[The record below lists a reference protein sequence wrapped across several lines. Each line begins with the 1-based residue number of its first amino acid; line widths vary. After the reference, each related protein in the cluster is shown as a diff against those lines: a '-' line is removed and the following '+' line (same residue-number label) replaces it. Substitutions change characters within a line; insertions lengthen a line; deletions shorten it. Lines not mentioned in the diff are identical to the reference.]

1 MRKAPPVSAIDTR
14 LPAML
19 RGGLPLAGMFVG
31 FPSPA
36 LVEMCGYAGFDFVI
50 IDNEHGPQ
58 SLETTEHM
66 IRAARCAGTIP
77 IVRTAEADLLRVLDA
92 GASGVQVPMVN
103 TAAEARR
110 IVEACK
116 YPPLGKRSSAFTARA
131 GGYTFFG
138 GAGQIARANEGI
150 AIVLMIETAEAVA
163 NLDAIVAVPN
173 IDCLFVGLSDLAL
186 SMGHAGDNLH
196 PRVQETLQTVF
207 AKARQAGIAA
217 GVLASSPMDFNRYA
231 SMGATYLPMTMAS
244 VIGGALREAVAMR
257 KGARVAAERR

>member
-1 MRKAPPVSAIDTR
+1 
-14 LPAML
+14 
-19 RGGLPLAGMFVG
+19 
-31 FPSPA
+31 
-36 LVEMCGYAGFDFVI
+36 MCGYAGFDFVI

-77 IVRTAEADLLRVLDA
+77 VVRTAEADILRVLDS
-92 GASGVQVPMVN
+92 GASGVQVPMVED
-103 TAAEARR
+103 AAAARR

-116 YPPLGKRSSAFTARA
+116 YPPLGRRSSAFTARA

-138 GAGQIARANEGI
+138 GAAQVERANQGT
-150 AIVLMIETAEAVA
+150 AIILMIETAAAVA
-163 NLDAIVAVPN
+163 GLDAILAVPG

-186 SMGHAGDNLH
+186 SMGHAGDNMH
-196 PRVQETLQTVF
+196 PSVQEALATVF
-207 AKARQAGIAA
+207 ARAKQANVAA

-231 SMGATYLPMTMAS
+231 AMGATYLPMTMAS

-257 KGARVAAERR
+257 KGARVAAERRSG